1 MDSIDKLLAELK
13 TEYTEPKTTPP
24 QNNLTPLKSVSPTI
38 KSDVFID
45 KLLSEVQADLA
56 ENKTAYIQSKPTEP
70 QNNLQTI
77 QFVHL
82 PDTKSDVFV
91 NNLLADVQA
100 DILAKD
106 AAVALQKQEELTQ
119 EKIHQEKLQAKQKAA
134 LEKPAKQ
141 WLAKLDPLSSEGLWF
156 ERFAESYPHKLAA
169 AIDYLQTNS

>member
-1 MDSIDKLLAELK
+1 M
-13 TEYTEPKTTPP
+13 
-24 QNNLTPLKSVSPTI
+24 
-38 KSDVFID
+38 D

-119 EKIHQEKLQAKQKAA
+119 EKIRQEKLQAKQKAA
-134 LEKPAKQ
+134 LEKHAKQ
-141 WLAKLDPLSSEGLWF
+141 WLAKLDPLSSEGIPSIY
-156 ERFAESYPHKLAA
+156 RGKSYSSTHDKPKELRTDFSRIIVAKDG
-169 AIDYLQTNS
+169 IFPS